1 MARDEGHLAHVT
13 FTIDHLEGLVR
24 ALRAEEDGKQLR
36 RDLARNMREALKPA
50 AVQAKAGIMSMSST
64 GQTKPALRSAIAR
77 RIRPEVRL
85 GGGYWAGARLKARK
99 TPNIRGFANA
109 PKRTQSRDGW
119 RTDTFGR
126 DTWRVQRGKVEWFD
140 RAIEA
145 DRELYRQAVF
155 EAMEDMAGRILAR
168 AR

>member
-1 MARDEGHLAHVT
+1 MARNEGHLARIT

-36 RDLARNMREALKPA
+36 KELAKNMREALKPA
-50 AVQAKAGIMSMSST
+50 AVQAKSGIMSMAST
-64 GQTKPALRSAIAR
+64 GRTKPALRPAIAR

-109 PKRTQSRDGW
+109 PKRTQSADGW

-126 DTWRVQRGKVEWFD
+126 DEWRVQFGKREWFD

-145 DRELYRQAVF
+145 DKPLYRRKVY